1 MESRLIP
8 KLPLRRVRAATW
20 PPRNRPGHRMPTRCQ
35 WSRAACEPGWPLE
48 SGGPGNGLSF
58 VRLVAQIGLVFPQ
71 LPFVPPRKVIPSCS
85 LGLFSIVKLQVNCK
99 SKGAGCLVTS
109 ACGSKGVK
117 PRTRQTRRRLKLVSC
132 PVHVLGVLV
141 SEATALGV
149 RGGGRL
155 HLARLGFGER
165 GDGRPWSM
173 LPYKSHTC
181 QHNQRLFSLEG
192 PLGTPSAKD

>member
-1 MESRLIP
+1 MPYLHKVYISKAVIGRPELPARVWGAAIYRGRRAWDAAVGRRVIGPRVESRLIP

-85 LGLFSIVKLQVNCK
+85 LGLFCYRQTAGQLQV
-99 SKGAGCLVTS
+99 KGSWLSGDIGLRLKRGQAKDKTDKTTAEACLVPC
-109 ACGSKGVK
+109 ACAWGA
-117 PRTRQTRRRLKLVSC
+117 C
-132 PVHVLGVLV
+132 
-141 SEATALGV
+141 
-149 RGGGRL
+149 
-155 HLARLGFGER
+155 F
-165 GDGRPWSM
+165 
-173 LPYKSHTC
+173 
-181 QHNQRLFSLEG
+181 
-192 PLGTPSAKD
+192 